1 MTRYFEHGCYAGFM
15 EAFKPFVETD
25 RIAPVPYR
33 VYTTS
38 DVLQRKTDKI
48 AKREK
53 KDRTGNIQGIY
64 QSSTC

>member
-1 MTRYFEHGCYAGFM
+1 M